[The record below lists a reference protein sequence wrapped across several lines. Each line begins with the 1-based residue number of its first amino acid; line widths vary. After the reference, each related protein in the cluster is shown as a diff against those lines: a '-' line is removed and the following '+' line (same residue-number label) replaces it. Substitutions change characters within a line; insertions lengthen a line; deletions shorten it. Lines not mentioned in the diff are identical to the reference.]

1 MTKSNLTQFI
11 CCSIDFTGEIISAG
25 LLETYSIYIWSL
37 NEKFKISKKIN
48 VRNRRVEINSNE
60 SKIKKELKTIYPYKR
75 IEDAI
80 KIADTYVE
88 KTKNKKKM
96 IY

>member
-1 MTKSNLTQFI
+1 M
-11 CCSIDFTGEIISAG
+11 
-25 LLETYSIYIWSL
+25 
-37 NEKFKISKKIN
+37 
-48 VRNRRVEINSNE
+48 
-60 SKIKKELKTIYPYKR
+60 KKELKTIDPYKR